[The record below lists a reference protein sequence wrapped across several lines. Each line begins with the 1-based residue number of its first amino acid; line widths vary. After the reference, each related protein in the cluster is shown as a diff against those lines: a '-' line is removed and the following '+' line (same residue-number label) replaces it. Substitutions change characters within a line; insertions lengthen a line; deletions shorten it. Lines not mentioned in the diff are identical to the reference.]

1 MLDFPRP
8 FHPRLV
14 HVPIAPSLAG
24 VFFILAGSFFAA
36 RSPVSSAGAERWQ
49 SYDRRW
55 PYFALFALAVVLVL
69 VESWL
74 GGALVCTYGVG
85 VR

>member
-1 MLDFPRP
+1 MIDFPGP
-8 FHPRLV
+8 FHPRWV
-14 HVPIAPSLAG
+14 HFPIAPSSAG
-24 VFFILAGSFFAA
+24 VFFSLAGWLFAA

-49 SYDRRW
+49 SYGRRW
-55 PYFALFALAVVLVL
+55 PYFALLALAVVLVL

-74 GGALVCTYGVG
+74 GSTLVYTYGVG